1 MLIPNVLC
9 CLILWDTSYK
19 CLLWQKPILWHI
31 FPYIY
36 GTILDRK
43 YSKSWN
49 SVHNV
54 FLNIYHTVFKRKKFL
69 HLHCQST
76 IGVHTEHTKYQSIE
90 FLTLSEYHAI
100 WGLTVVWRLIICHL
114 HQNLEK
120 NIYDIPYCAIHLIL
134 FENWKRFLSTYFFS
148 QNGGSI
154 QRCCIVRK
162 FEICDIFEMRNLK
175 WFRFSTFY
183 K

>member
-43 YSKSWN
+43 YSKSSKN
-49 SVHNV
+49 MHNA
-54 FLNIYHTVFKRKKFL
+54 FLEIYHTIFYRAL
-69 HLHCQST
+69 
-76 IGVHTEHTKYQSIE
+76 IEGVLSKDLVYNWLYTKYKNIE
-90 FLTLSEYHAI
+90 FLTLFEYHCT
-100 WGLTVVWRLIICHL
+100 WELTVVWRLISCHL
-114 HQNLEK
+114 HQNPGKEY
-120 NIYDIPYCAIHLIL
+120 IYDIPYCAIHLIL
-134 FENWKRFLSTYFFS
+134 FENWKRFLSSFFI
-148 QNGGSI
+148 NGRSI

-175 WFRFSTFY
+175 WFKLRFISTY
-183 K
+183 L